1 MPKMS
6 LERFREIKN
15 RTSAFLEIINKVDNE
30 EIMMTDEEEQAIQ
43 EEFDQIDAE
52 IHSSDLSEIPFDEYE
67 GFYDLGFDFEGTG
80 ANIDFNIMD
89 SSNRYG
95 TVRLKGCNV
104 RNFDFD
110 SQSYD
115 DESFD
120 EEFMKQHQEEFLD
133 KNIPEEVKKK
143 YYRKQLSVEDI
154 LKHDLYD
161 EILKGRVTEKARNF
175 FNKIP
180 TDIAKKIDTSI
191 FESWILSNSFM
202 RKIEEYE
209 GEIKETDLD
218 DMLRE
223 IAEETLSRPYL
234 SIETYKEVISV
245 PKVRELIPDDRI
257 IDFGNNDDLAKK
269 YLNGRISLKDI
280 YDNKEMFR
288 EKKFVQKLSDY
299 EYSPSLFEGITEEK
313 LYYLFDNFPDVCN
326 GLISN
331 RNHMFSLA
339 KRMDLGASSEENLE
353 SVRAEIILMLNND
366 KNLNVETQKTLER
379 YYSLEALA
387 SRLDKNDRYR
397 FDTIMKYTT
406 QEKIESYGIS
416 PRVFEDSSVVSL
428 FSNYGFETVME
439 FDKANGN
446 VFSKDDFAL
455 ARKMGDYY
463 FHYAGNEHDPNKT
476 IFYRSDD
483 PEDYSA
489 PYTMEDFEE
498 CVRRLIVEGPTD
510 SNYTKLQPID
520 FRNFSP
526 EFKKKFP
533 KMFLSEEAPQEL
545 QDKFY
550 TKTLDMGDLGIHPD
564 WINYLEGKDF
574 ELGIQLPVI
583 YFIDPNNYGRVFSF
597 SEALRMLDSSESN
610 LLRFIN
616 NNAKTIKMA
625 EMYYEKMRTQ
635 GEQSFENIKS
645 LEDLREIIESKV
657 ETQILSGTLE
667 YGEPYT
673 PEFFKE
679 KHPDLILDENA
690 PEELKAKFY
699 SLYYEEGKTENTAKL
714 HKLTLQDLLNKE
726 YQPFL
731 RGKSF
736 NLIKDA
742 DVVKNITKMFDID
755 TITDLYKI
763 DPSAFELYGFN
774 IENTNTLKEVL
785 EVYPEQYAREE
796 LMQGLKLSDEQ
807 FESRLQEDEFKAKFE
822 SLKRRYVEDFVRNPG
837 FVLHLDPEKQSREAL
852 RQYKALSSSNML
864 HSSNRYSRD
873 SYEQILGH
881 MLGFLGYE
889 ESKKLLG
896 APQIDED
903 TLSRI
908 YEQDEV
914 IKSLYEKKFEISGNI
929 KVIGKLLEGVPTLMP
944 TAEKITSKPTCKI
957 FMSINK
963 RIQEGYDKDITSLLT
978 EALGENNIEVDNDKI
993 NQLVE
998 RVIGISTAQKLDSV
1012 RENNSVLIDTNIEE
1026 NQKTKN
1032 MIKMH
1037 YRNALEYSLKNSE
1050 RVDSDLVREY
1060 LEREFSRVKENGD
1073 PYYSAH
1079 VTDHLEEMVSFSGDL
1094 SSNPEWSEK
1103 LNHSIVDDLKEESG
1117 KIGKGWIRKL
1127 TTNVC
1132 YKTEKM
1138 TYEEAERLDQA
1149 IYPEGSGIE
1158 VETKPTIGLR
1168 ELSEEE
1174 KSKLYELLTN
1184 DDYRE
1189 LFTYGKA
1196 ENMFSTL
1203 KLPYSQ
1209 KFKEFFL
1216 KYEDEFIGN
1225 PDLYIKFPILASK
1238 FDSYLEE
1245 SGFNT
1250 RYTEGTLT
1258 PENLLLKLSTDVYSN
1273 LKVGRGEHEVVY
1285 QARNAGLTEEQA
1297 EIALKLFQD
1306 MKKREYQTI
1315 PQEQAETKRYRG
1327 RIVRMDDPLHFVIGE
1342 ITNCCQTI
1350 GKNQPGES
1358 SMIHS
1363 ATERN
1368 GALFVVEELDEIGKP
1383 IGIVSQ
1389 SWTWRNGNRV
1399 CFDNVEIPHKVED
1412 QLKQIGGFDEIMEV
1426 YQETAKRM
1434 IETDKIKM
1442 KKLLEQGKITEQQYQ
1457 SMVIKDVGMGVGCDD
1472 LVRNLSSEKSATIPN
1487 LVTVAPLEAGKTY
1500 TGAYSRPLYSDAAKA
1515 VLIAHNDEFGK
1526 ENHVHY
1532 TEDVGDYGVGYT
1544 KTRDVFRRKG
1554 FDIDIDKIESISTMV
1569 QKNDR
1574 KSAFKDNPINIS
1586 EVASCFGIYD
1596 LGLTDADRL
1605 RVNMSE
1611 SGDWYILSEETEN
1624 GIMILES
1631 GVDTSK
1637 VKNQL
1642 EKKDRRMALNEYT
1655 SEIYKIMHEAVSK
1668 GKSITIDPYSL
1679 EKFVQVES
1687 LAKEGII
1694 SLEDGV
1700 IIVNDTKKLKDIIE
1714 RLDKIIDNQRRERL
1728 TIIDEEEIDM

>member
-15 RTSAFLEIINKVDNE
+15 RTSELLDLINKIDDEEIILTE
-30 EIMMTDEEEQAIQ
+30 DEEQTIQ
-43 EEFDQIDAE
+43 EEFEQLTDE
-52 IHSSDLSEIPFDEYE
+52 IHTSDLSDIPFEEYE
-67 GFYDLGFDFEGTG
+67 GFHDLDFNFEGTG

-89 SSNRYG
+89 SSIRYA
-95 TVRLKGCNV
+95 TVRLKGCQV

-120 EEFMKQHQEEFLD
+120 EEFMRQHQERFLD
-133 KNIPEEVKKK
+133 KEIPDDVRKR
-143 YYRKQLSVEDI
+143 YYRKLLSVEDI
-154 LKHDLYD
+154 LKYNLYD
-161 EILKGRVTEKARNF
+161 EISKGRVSEQAGNF
-175 FNKIP
+175 FSRIP
-180 TDIAKKIDTSI
+180 TDIARTLDTSI
-191 FESWILSNSFM
+191 FESWTVSHSFM
-202 RKIEEYE
+202 RKIKEYK
-209 GEIKETDLD
+209 GEVTEATLNDMIK
-218 DMLRE
+218 E
-223 IAEETLSRPYL
+223 IAEETLSESYL
-234 SIETYKEVISV
+234 SLETYKEVISV
-245 PKVRELIPDDRI
+245 SKVRELIPDNMI
-257 IDFGNNDDLAKK
+257 IDFGDNDQLAKK
-269 YLNGRISLKDI
+269 YLHGDMFVADVYS
-280 YDNKEMFR
+280 NKEMFR
-288 EKKFVQKLSDY
+288 GKEFVQKLSGY
-299 EYSPSLFEGITEEK
+299 KYSPNTYEGITEEK
-313 LYYLFDNFPDVCN
+313 LYYLFDHFPDICD
-326 GLISN
+326 GLITN
-331 RNHMFSLA
+331 QNHIFNLA
-339 KRMDLGASSEENLE
+339 RSIDLEATSEENLE
-353 SVRAEIILMLNND
+353 NARSEIIGILNSD
-366 KNLNVETQKTLER
+366 QNLDVETQKTLER
-379 YYSLEALA
+379 YYSLEAVE
-387 SRLDKNDRYR
+387 SRLDESDRHY
-397 FDTIMKYTT
+397 FDTMMEHTT
-406 QEKIESYGIS
+406 QERIERYGVS
-416 PRVFEDSSVVSL
+416 LRVLEDSSVVSL

-446 VFSKDDFAL
+446 IFSKDDFAL
-455 ARKMGDYY
+455 ARKMRDYY
-463 FHYAGNEHDPNKT
+463 FHYASNIHDPNKT
-476 IFYRSDD
+476 IFYRSDN

-498 CVRRLIVEGPTD
+498 CVRRMIVEGPSD
-510 SNYTKLQPID
+510 GEYSKLQPID
-520 FRNFSP
+520 FRNFSS
-526 EFKKKFP
+526 EFKERFP
-533 KMFLSEEAPQEL
+533 RMFLPEEAPQEL

-550 TKTLDMGDLGIHPD
+550 TKTLDIGDLGLHPD

-574 ELGIQLPVI
+574 EVGMQTPNILFRDSNKYE
-583 YFIDPNNYGRVFSF
+583 YFTF

-610 LLRFIN
+610 LLNFMN
-616 NNAKTIKMA
+616 ANAKTIKMA
-625 EMYYEKMRTQ
+625 EMLNTHS
-635 GEQSFENIKS
+635 EQSFEKIKNLDDFRGK
-645 LEDLREIIESKV
+645 LESEV
-657 ETQILSGTLE
+657 ETKILSGVLA
-667 YGEPYT
+667 YGEPYI
-673 PEFFKE
+673 PDFFKE
-679 KHPDLILDENA
+679 KHPNLVLDENA

-714 HKLTLQDLLNKE
+714 HKLTLQDLVNEE

-731 RGKSF
+731 HGKSF
-736 NLIKDA
+736 DLIKNA
-742 DVVKNITKMFDID
+742 DVVKSITKMFDID
-755 TITDLYKI
+755 TITDLYTI
-763 DPSAFELYGFN
+763 DPSAFELYGVN
-774 IENTNTLKEVL
+774 IENTNTLKEAL
-785 EVYPEQYAREE
+785 ETYPEQYAREE

-807 FESRLQEDEFKAKFE
+807 FESRLQESEFKAKFE
-822 SLKRRYVEDFVRNPG
+822 SLKRGYVEDFVRNPG
-837 FVLHLDPEKQSREAL
+837 FVLHLDPEKRSREAL
-852 RQYKALSSSNML
+852 RQYKTLSSSNML

-889 ESKKLLG
+889 ESKKLLE
-896 APQIDED
+896 APEIDED

-978 EALGENNIEVDNDKI
+978 EALVENNIEIDSDKI

-1012 RENNSVLIDTNIEE
+1012 RENNSVLIDTNIAE

-1037 YRNALEYSLKNSE
+1037 YKNALEYSLKNSE
-1050 RVDSDLVREY
+1050 TVDSDLVREY
-1060 LEREFSRVKENGD
+1060 LETEFSRVRENGE
-1073 PYYSAH
+1073 PYYSTH
-1079 VTDHLEEMVSFSGDL
+1079 VTDHLEELVSFSRDL
-1094 SSNPEWSEK
+1094 SFNPEWSEK
-1103 LNHSIVDDLKEESG
+1103 LNHSIVDDLKEESS

-1132 YKTEKM
+1132 YKPEKM

-1158 VETKPTIGLR
+1158 VETNPTIGLR

-1184 DDYRE
+1184 DDYRG

-1203 KLPYSQ
+1203 ELPYSQ

-1216 KYEDEFIGN
+1216 KHKDEFIGN
-1225 PDLYIKFPILASK
+1225 PDLYAKFPILASK
-1238 FDSYLEE
+1238 FDNYLQEA
-1245 SGFNT
+1245 GFNT
-1250 RYTEGTLT
+1250 RYIEGTLT
-1258 PENLLLKLSTDVYSN
+1258 PEDLLLKLSKDVYTN
-1273 LKVGRGEHEVVY
+1273 LKVSKGEHEVVY

-1327 RIVRMDDPLHFVIGE
+1327 RIVRMDDPLHFAIGE

-1350 GKNQPGES
+1350 GQGQPGES

-1368 GALFVVEELDEIGKP
+1368 GALFVVEELDENGKP

-1399 CFDNVEIPHKVED
+1399 CFDNVEIPHRVEE
-1412 QLKQIGGFDEIMEV
+1412 QLKQIGGFDEIMEA

-1457 SMVIKDVGMGVGCDD
+1457 SILIKDVGMGLGCDD
-1472 LVRNLSSEKSATIPN
+1472 LVSNLSSEKKASIPN
-1487 LVTVAPLEAGKTY
+1487 LVTIAPLEAGKTY
-1500 TGAYSRPLYSDAAKA
+1500 IGANSRTLYSDAANA

-1526 ENHVHY
+1526 DDHTHRAG
-1532 TEDVGDYGVGYT
+1532 DVGDYGVRYT
-1544 KTRDVFRRKG
+1544 KTRDIFRRKG
-1554 FDIDIDKIESISTMV
+1554 FDIDTDKIESISTMV

-1574 KSAFKDNPINIS
+1574 KSAFKDNPTNIS
-1586 EVASCFGIYD
+1586 EIASCFGIYD
-1596 LGLTDADRL
+1596 LGLADADRL
-1605 RVNMSE
+1605 RVNMSDN
-1611 SGDWYILSEETEN
+1611 GDWYIFSEETEK

-1631 GVDTSK
+1631 GIDTSRPET
-1637 VKNQL
+1637 NI
-1642 EKKDRRMALNEYT
+1642 EKQDRKMALSEYT
-1655 SEIYKIMHEAVSK
+1655 SEIYKIMYEAVSK
-1668 GKSITIDPYSL
+1668 GKSITIDPYSS
-1679 EKFVQVES
+1679 EKFVNLEA
-1687 LAKEGII
+1687 LTKEGII
-1694 SLEDGV
+1694 SVENGV
-1700 IIVNDTKKLKDIIE
+1700 ILVKDTKKLKEIIE
-1714 RLDKIIDNQRRERL
+1714 RSNKIIDNQRRERL
-1728 TIIDEEEIDM
+1728 TITDKEEVSR

>member
-15 RTSAFLEIINKVDNE
+15 RTSELLDLINKIDNE
-30 EIMMTDEEEQAIQ
+30 EITLTEDEEQTIQ
-43 EEFDQIDAE
+43 EDFEQLNDE
-52 IHSSDLSEIPFDEYE
+52 IHSSDLSDIPFEEYE
-67 GFYDLGFDFEGTG
+67 GFNDLDFNFEGTG

-89 SSNRYG
+89 SSIRYA
-95 TVRLKGCNV
+95 TVRLKGCHV

-120 EEFMKQHQEEFLD
+120 EEFMRQHQERFLD
-133 KNIPEEVKKK
+133 KEIPDDVKKR
-143 YYRKQLSVEDI
+143 YYRKLLSVEDI
-154 LKHDLYD
+154 LKYNLYD
-161 EILKGRVTEKARNF
+161 EISKGRVSEQAGKF
-175 FNKIP
+175 FSKIP
-180 TDIAKKIDTSI
+180 TDIARTLDTSI
-191 FESWILSNSFM
+191 FESWTVSYSFM

-209 GEIKETDLD
+209 GEVTETALD

-234 SIETYKEVISV
+234 SPETYKELVSIS
-245 PKVRELIPDDRI
+245 KVRELIPDNMI
-257 IDFGNNDDLAKK
+257 IDFGDNDNLAKE
-269 YLNGRISLKDI
+269 YLYGDMPVADVYS
-280 YDNKEMFR
+280 NKEMFR
-288 EKKFVQKLSDY
+288 GKKFVQKLSDY
-299 EYSPSLFEGITEEK
+299 EYSPSTYEGITEEK
-313 LYYLFDNFPDVCN
+313 LYYIFDNFPDVCN
-326 GLISN
+326 GLIFN
-331 RNHMFSLA
+331 QKHIFSLA
-339 KRMDLGASSEENLE
+339 RSIDLEASSEENLE
-353 SVRAEIILMLNND
+353 NVRSEIIGILNSNP
-366 KNLNVETQKTLER
+366 NLDVETQKTLER
-379 YYSLEALA
+379 YYSLEAVA
-387 SRLDKNDRYR
+387 SRLDEYDRYR
-397 FDTIMKYTT
+397 FDTVMKHTT

-416 PRVFEDSSVVSL
+416 PMVLEDSSVVLL
-428 FSNYGFETVME
+428 FSNYGLETVME

-476 IFYRSDD
+476 IFYRSDN
-483 PEDYSA
+483 PEDYTA

-498 CVRRLIVEGPTD
+498 CVRRMIVEGPSD
-510 SNYTKLQPID
+510 YNYSKLQPIN
-520 FRNFSP
+520 FGNFSP
-526 EFKKKFP
+526 EFKERFP
-533 KMFLSEEAPQEL
+533 RMFLPEEAAQEL

-550 TKTLDMGDLGIHPD
+550 TKTLDIGDLGVHPD

-574 ELGIQLPVI
+574 EVGMQMPNI
-583 YFIDPNNYGRVFSF
+583 YFRNPNDYKYFTF
-597 SEALRMLDSSESN
+597 FKALRMLDNSESN
-610 LLRFIN
+610 LLRFMNI
-616 NNAKTIKMA
+616 NAKTIKMA
-625 EMYYEKMRTQ
+625 EMYYAKMNI
-635 GEQSFENIKS
+635 QSELSLENIKS
-645 LEDLREIIESKV
+645 IDDLRDKLEAEV
-657 ETQILSGTLE
+657 ETKILSGALE
-667 YGEPYT
+667 YGEPYI
-673 PEFFKE
+673 PDFFKE
-679 KHPDLILDENA
+679 KYSNLVLDENA

-714 HKLTLQDLLNKE
+714 HKLALQDLVNEE

-731 RGKSF
+731 LGKSF
-736 NLIKDA
+736 DLIKDA
-742 DVVKNITKMFDID
+742 DIVKNITKIFDID

-774 IENTNTLKEVL
+774 IENTNTLKEAL
-785 EVYPEQYAREE
+785 EAYPEQYAREE

-807 FESRLQEDEFKAKFE
+807 FESRLQESEFKAKFE
-822 SLKRRYVEDFVRNPG
+822 SLKRGYVEDFVRNPG
-837 FVLHLDPEKQSREAL
+837 FVLHLDPEKRSREAL
-852 RQYKALSSSNML
+852 RQYKTLSSSNML

-889 ESKKLLG
+889 ESKKLLE
-896 APQIDED
+896 APEIDED

-944 TAEKITSKPTCKI
+944 TAEKITSRPTCKI
-957 FMSINK
+957 FMSINR

-978 EALGENNIEVDNDKI
+978 EALAENNIEIDSDKI

-1037 YRNALEYSLKNSE
+1037 YKNALEYSLKNSE
-1050 RVDSDLVREY
+1050 TVDSDLVREY
-1060 LEREFSRVKENGD
+1060 LEREFSRVKENGE

-1079 VTDHLEEMVSFSGDL
+1079 VTEHLEELVSFSGDL

-1103 LNHSIVDDLKEESG
+1103 LNQSIVDDLKEESG

-1132 YKTEKM
+1132 YKPEKM

-1184 DDYRE
+1184 DDYRG

-1216 KYEDEFIGN
+1216 KNKDEFIGN
-1225 PDLYIKFPILASK
+1225 PDLYTKFPILASK

-1258 PENLLLKLSTDVYSN
+1258 PEDLLLKLSTDVYPN
-1273 LKVGRGEHEVVY
+1273 LKVGKGEHEVVY

-1350 GKNQPGES
+1350 GENQPGES

-1399 CFDNVEIPHKVED
+1399 CFDNVEIPHKVES

-1457 SMVIKDVGMGVGCDD
+1457 SMVIKDVGMGLGCDD
-1472 LVRNLSSEKSATIPN
+1472 LVRNLSADKRATIPN
-1487 LVTVAPLEAGKTY
+1487 LMAVAPLEAGKTY
-1500 TGAYSRPLYSDAAKA
+1500 IGAHSRTLYSDAANA

-1526 ENHVHY
+1526 DDHIHRAG
-1532 TEDVGDYGVGYT
+1532 DVGDYGVRYT
-1544 KTRDVFRRKG
+1544 KTRDIFRRKG
-1554 FDIDIDKIESISTMV
+1554 FDIDTDKIESISTMV

-1574 KSAFKDNPINIS
+1574 ESAFKDNPTNIS
-1586 EVASCFGIYD
+1586 EIASCFGICD
-1596 LGLTDADRL
+1596 LGLADADRL
-1605 RVNMSE
+1605 RVNMSDN
-1611 SGDWYILSEETEN
+1611 GDWYILSEETEN

-1631 GVDTSK
+1631 GIDTSK
-1637 VKNQL
+1637 PETNI
-1642 EKKDRRMALNEYT
+1642 EKQDRKMALSEYT
-1655 SEIYKIMHEAVSK
+1655 SEIYKIMYEAVSK
-1668 GKSITIDPYSL
+1668 GKSITIDPYSSEEFVNL
-1679 EKFVQVES
+1679 EA

-1694 SLEDGV
+1694 SVENGV
-1700 IIVNDTKKLKDIIE
+1700 ILVKDTKKLKDIIE
-1714 RLDKIIDNQRRERL
+1714 HSNKIIDNQRRERL
-1728 TIIDEEEIDM
+1728 TITDKEEVSR

>member
-15 RTSAFLEIINKVDNE
+15 RTSELLDLINKIDDEEIILTE
-30 EIMMTDEEEQAIQ
+30 DEEQTIQ
-43 EEFDQIDAE
+43 EEFEQLTDE
-52 IHSSDLSEIPFDEYE
+52 IHTSDLSDIPFEEYE
-67 GFYDLGFDFEGTG
+67 GFHDLDFNFEGTG

-89 SSNRYG
+89 SSIRYA
-95 TVRLKGCNV
+95 TVRLKGCHV

-115 DESFD
+115 DKSFD
-120 EEFMKQHQEEFLD
+120 EEFMRQHQERFLD
-133 KNIPEEVKKK
+133 KEIPDDVKKR
-143 YYRKQLSVEDI
+143 YYRKLLSVEDI
-154 LKHDLYD
+154 LKYNLYD
-161 EILKGRVTEKARNF
+161 EISKGRVSEQAGKF
-175 FNKIP
+175 FSKIP
-180 TDIAKKIDTSI
+180 TDIARTLDTSI
-191 FESWILSNSFM
+191 FESWTVSHSFM
-202 RKIEEYE
+202 RKIKEYK
-209 GEIKETDLD
+209 GEVTEATLNDMIK
-218 DMLRE
+218 E
-223 IAEETLSRPYL
+223 IAEETLSESYL
-234 SIETYKEVISV
+234 SLETYKEVISV
-245 PKVRELIPDDRI
+245 SKVRELIPDNMI
-257 IDFGNNDDLAKK
+257 IDFGDNDQLAKK
-269 YLNGRISLKDI
+269 YLHGDMFVADVYS
-280 YDNKEMFR
+280 NKEMFR
-288 EKKFVQKLSDY
+288 GKEFVQKLSGY
-299 EYSPSLFEGITEEK
+299 KYSPNTYEGITEEK
-313 LYYLFDNFPDVCN
+313 LYYLFDHFPDICD
-326 GLISN
+326 GLITN
-331 RNHMFSLA
+331 QNHIFNLA
-339 KRMDLGASSEENLE
+339 RSIDLEATSEENLE
-353 SVRAEIILMLNND
+353 NARSEIIGILNSD
-366 KNLNVETQKTLER
+366 QNLDVETQKTLER
-379 YYSLEALA
+379 YYSLEAVE
-387 SRLDKNDRYR
+387 SRLDESDRHY
-397 FDTIMKYTT
+397 FDTMMEHTT
-406 QEKIESYGIS
+406 QERIERYGVS
-416 PRVFEDSSVVSL
+416 LRVLEDSSVVSL

-446 VFSKDDFAL
+446 IFSKDDFAL
-455 ARKMGDYY
+455 ARKMRDYY
-463 FHYAGNEHDPNKT
+463 FHYASNIHDPNKT
-476 IFYRSDD
+476 IFYRSDN

-498 CVRRLIVEGPTD
+498 CVRRMIVEGPSD
-510 SNYTKLQPID
+510 GEYSKLQPID
-520 FRNFSP
+520 FRNFSS
-526 EFKKKFP
+526 EFKERFP
-533 KMFLSEEAPQEL
+533 RMFLPEEAPQEL

-550 TKTLDMGDLGIHPD
+550 TKTLDIGDLGLHPD

-574 ELGIQLPVI
+574 EVGMQTPNILFRDSNKYE
-583 YFIDPNNYGRVFSF
+583 YFTF

-610 LLRFIN
+610 LLNFMN
-616 NNAKTIKMA
+616 ANAKTIKMA
-625 EMYYEKMRTQ
+625 EMLNTHS
-635 GEQSFENIKS
+635 EQSFEKIKNLDDFRGK
-645 LEDLREIIESKV
+645 LESEV
-657 ETQILSGTLE
+657 ETKILSGVLA
-667 YGEPYT
+667 YGEPYI
-673 PEFFKE
+673 PDFFKE
-679 KHPDLILDENA
+679 KHPNLVLDENA

-714 HKLTLQDLLNKE
+714 HKLAVQDLVNEE

-731 RGKSF
+731 LGKSF
-736 NLIKDA
+736 DLIKDA
-742 DVVKNITKMFDID
+742 DIVKNITKIFDID

-763 DPSAFELYGFN
+763 DSSAFELYGFN
-774 IENTNTLKEVL
+774 IENTNTLKEAL
-785 EVYPEQYAREE
+785 ESYPEQYAREE

-807 FESRLQEDEFKAKFE
+807 FESRLQESEFKAKFE
-822 SLKRRYVEDFVRNPG
+822 SLKRGYVEDFVRNPG
-837 FVLHLDPEKQSREAL
+837 FVLHLDPEKRSREAL
-852 RQYKALSSSNML
+852 RQYKTLSSSNML

-889 ESKKLLG
+889 ESKKLLE
-896 APQIDED
+896 APEIDED

-978 EALGENNIEVDNDKI
+978 EALVENNIEIDSDKI

-1012 RENNSVLIDTNIEE
+1012 RENNSVLIDTNIAE

-1037 YRNALEYSLKNSE
+1037 YKNALEYSLKNSE
-1050 RVDSDLVREY
+1050 TVDSDLVREY
-1060 LEREFSRVKENGD
+1060 LETEFSRVRENGE
-1073 PYYSAH
+1073 PYYSTH
-1079 VTDHLEEMVSFSGDL
+1079 VTDHLEELVSFSRDL
-1094 SSNPEWSEK
+1094 SFNPEWSEK
-1103 LNHSIVDDLKEESG
+1103 LNHSIVDDLKEESS

-1132 YKTEKM
+1132 YKPEKM

-1158 VETKPTIGLR
+1158 VETNPTIGLR

-1184 DDYRE
+1184 DDYRG

-1203 KLPYSQ
+1203 ELPYSQ

-1216 KYEDEFIGN
+1216 KHKDEFIGN
-1225 PDLYIKFPILASK
+1225 PDLYAKFPILASK
-1238 FDSYLEE
+1238 FDNYLQEA
-1245 SGFNT
+1245 GFNT
-1250 RYTEGTLT
+1250 RYIEGTLT
-1258 PENLLLKLSTDVYSN
+1258 PEDLLLKLSKDVYTN
-1273 LKVGRGEHEVVY
+1273 LKVSKGEHEVVY

-1350 GKNQPGES
+1350 GENQPGES

-1368 GALFVVEELDEIGKP
+1368 GALFVVEELDENGKP

-1399 CFDNVEIPHKVED
+1399 CFDNVEIPHRVEE
-1412 QLKQIGGFDEIMEV
+1412 QLKQIGGFDEIMEA

-1457 SMVIKDVGMGVGCDD
+1457 SILIKDVGMGLGCDD
-1472 LVRNLSSEKSATIPN
+1472 LVSNLSSEKKASIPN

-1500 TGAYSRPLYSDAAKA
+1500 IGANSRTLYSDAANA

-1526 ENHVHY
+1526 DDHIHRAG
-1532 TEDVGDYGVGYT
+1532 DVGDYGVRYT
-1544 KTRDVFRRKG
+1544 KTRDIFRRKG
-1554 FDIDIDKIESISTMV
+1554 FDIDTDKIESISTMV

-1574 KSAFKDNPINIS
+1574 ESAFKDNPTNIS
-1586 EVASCFGIYD
+1586 EIASCFGICD
-1596 LGLTDADRL
+1596 LGLADADRL
-1605 RVNMSE
+1605 RVNMSDN
-1611 SGDWYILSEETEN
+1611 GDWYILSEETEN

-1631 GVDTSK
+1631 GIDTSK
-1637 VKNQL
+1637 PETNI
-1642 EKKDRRMALNEYT
+1642 EKQDRKMALSEYT
-1655 SEIYKIMHEAVSK
+1655 SEIYKIMYEAVSK
-1668 GKSITIDPYSL
+1668 GKSITIDPYSSEEFVNL
-1679 EKFVQVES
+1679 EA

-1694 SLEDGV
+1694 SVENGV
-1700 IIVNDTKKLKDIIE
+1700 ILVKDTKKLKDIIE
-1714 RLDKIIDNQRRERL
+1714 HSNKIIDNQRRERL
-1728 TIIDEEEIDM
+1728 TITDKEEVSR

>member
-15 RTSAFLEIINKVDNE
+15 RTSELLDLINKIDDEEIILTE
-30 EIMMTDEEEQAIQ
+30 DEEQTIQ
-43 EEFDQIDAE
+43 EEFEQLTDE
-52 IHSSDLSEIPFDEYE
+52 IHTSDLSDIPFEEYE
-67 GFYDLGFDFEGTG
+67 GFHDLDFNFEGTG

-89 SSNRYG
+89 SSIRYA
-95 TVRLKGCNV
+95 TVRLKGCQV

-120 EEFMKQHQEEFLD
+120 EEFMRQHQERFLD
-133 KNIPEEVKKK
+133 KEIPDDVRKR
-143 YYRKQLSVEDI
+143 YYRKLLSVEDI
-154 LKHDLYD
+154 LKYNLYD
-161 EILKGRVTEKARNF
+161 EISKGRVSEQAGNF
-175 FNKIP
+175 FSRIP
-180 TDIAKKIDTSI
+180 TDIARTLDTSI
-191 FESWILSNSFM
+191 FESWTVSHSFM
-202 RKIEEYE
+202 RKIKEYK
-209 GEIKETDLD
+209 GEVTEATLNDMIK
-218 DMLRE
+218 E
-223 IAEETLSRPYL
+223 IAEETLSESYL
-234 SIETYKEVISV
+234 SLETYKEVISV
-245 PKVRELIPDDRI
+245 SKVRELIPDNMI
-257 IDFGNNDDLAKK
+257 IDFGDNDQLAKK
-269 YLNGRISLKDI
+269 YLHGDMFVADVYS
-280 YDNKEMFR
+280 NKEMFR
-288 EKKFVQKLSDY
+288 GKEFVQKLSGY
-299 EYSPSLFEGITEEK
+299 KYSPNTYEGITEEK
-313 LYYLFDNFPDVCN
+313 LYYLFDHFPDICD
-326 GLISN
+326 GLITN
-331 RNHMFSLA
+331 QNHIFNLA
-339 KRMDLGASSEENLE
+339 RSIDLEATSEENLE
-353 SVRAEIILMLNND
+353 NARSEIIGILNSD
-366 KNLNVETQKTLER
+366 QNLDVETQKTLER
-379 YYSLEALA
+379 YYSLEAVE
-387 SRLDKNDRYR
+387 SRLDESDRHY
-397 FDTIMKYTT
+397 FDTMMEHTT
-406 QEKIESYGIS
+406 QERIERYGVS
-416 PRVFEDSSVVSL
+416 LRVLEDSSVVSL

-446 VFSKDDFAL
+446 IFSKDDFAL
-455 ARKMGDYY
+455 ARKMRDYY
-463 FHYAGNEHDPNKT
+463 FHYASNIHDPNKT
-476 IFYRSDD
+476 IFYRSDN

-498 CVRRLIVEGPTD
+498 CVRRMIVEGPSD
-510 SNYTKLQPID
+510 GEYSKLQPID
-520 FRNFSP
+520 FRNFSS
-526 EFKKKFP
+526 EFKERFP
-533 KMFLSEEAPQEL
+533 RMFLPEEAPQEL

-550 TKTLDMGDLGIHPD
+550 TKTLDIGDLGLHPD

-574 ELGIQLPVI
+574 EVGMQTPNILFRDSNKYE
-583 YFIDPNNYGRVFSF
+583 YFTF

-610 LLRFIN
+610 LLNFMN
-616 NNAKTIKMA
+616 ANAKTIKMA
-625 EMYYEKMRTQ
+625 EMLNTHS
-635 GEQSFENIKS
+635 EQSFEKIKNLDDFRGK
-645 LEDLREIIESKV
+645 LESEV
-657 ETQILSGTLE
+657 ETKILSGVLA
-667 YGEPYT
+667 YGEPYI
-673 PEFFKE
+673 PDFFKE
-679 KHPDLILDENA
+679 KHPNLVLDENA

-714 HKLTLQDLLNKE
+714 HKLTLQDLVNEE

-731 RGKSF
+731 HGKSF
-736 NLIKDA
+736 DLIKNA
-742 DVVKNITKMFDID
+742 DVVKSITKMFDID
-755 TITDLYKI
+755 TITDLYTI
-763 DPSAFELYGFN
+763 DPSAFELYGVN
-774 IENTNTLKEVL
+774 IENTNTLKEAL
-785 EVYPEQYAREE
+785 ETYPEQYAREE

-807 FESRLQEDEFKAKFE
+807 FESRLQESEFKAKFE
-822 SLKRRYVEDFVRNPG
+822 SLKRGYVEDFVRNPG
-837 FVLHLDPEKQSREAL
+837 FVLHLDSEKRSREAL
-852 RQYKALSSSNML
+852 RQYKALSSLNML

-889 ESKKLLG
+889 ESKKLLE
-896 APQIDED
+896 APEIDED

-978 EALGENNIEVDNDKI
+978 EALVENNIEIDSDKI

-1012 RENNSVLIDTNIEE
+1012 RENNSVLIDTNIAE

-1037 YRNALEYSLKNSE
+1037 YKNALEYSLKNSE
-1050 RVDSDLVREY
+1050 TVDSDLVREY
-1060 LEREFSRVKENGD
+1060 LETEFSRVRENGE
-1073 PYYSAH
+1073 PYYSTH
-1079 VTDHLEEMVSFSGDL
+1079 VTDHLEELVSFSRDL
-1094 SSNPEWSEK
+1094 SFNPEWSEK
-1103 LNHSIVDDLKEESG
+1103 LNHSIVDDLKEESS

-1132 YKTEKM
+1132 YKPEKM

-1158 VETKPTIGLR
+1158 VETNPTIGLR

-1184 DDYRE
+1184 DDYRG

-1203 KLPYSQ
+1203 ELPYSQ

-1216 KYEDEFIGN
+1216 KHKDEFIGN
-1225 PDLYIKFPILASK
+1225 PDLYAKFPILASK
-1238 FDSYLEE
+1238 FDNYLQEA
-1245 SGFNT
+1245 GFNT
-1250 RYTEGTLT
+1250 RYIEGTLT
-1258 PENLLLKLSTDVYSN
+1258 PEDLLLKLSKDVYTN
-1273 LKVGRGEHEVVY
+1273 LKVSKGEHEVVY

-1350 GKNQPGES
+1350 GENQPGES

-1399 CFDNVEIPHKVED
+1399 CFDNVEIPHKVES

-1457 SMVIKDVGMGVGCDD
+1457 SMVIKDVGMGLGCDD
-1472 LVRNLSSEKSATIPN
+1472 LVRNLSADKRASIPN

-1500 TGAYSRPLYSDAAKA
+1500 IGANSRTLYSDAANA

-1526 ENHVHY
+1526 DDHTHRAG
-1532 TEDVGDYGVGYT
+1532 DVGDYGVRYT
-1544 KTRDVFRRKG
+1544 KTRDIFRRKG
-1554 FDIDIDKIESISTMV
+1554 FDIDTDKIESISTMV

-1574 KSAFKDNPINIS
+1574 KSAFKDNPTNIS
-1586 EVASCFGIYD
+1586 EIASCFGIYD
-1596 LGLTDADRL
+1596 LGLADADRL
-1605 RVNMSE
+1605 RVNMSDN
-1611 SGDWYILSEETEN
+1611 GDWYIFSEETEK

-1631 GVDTSK
+1631 GIDTSRPET
-1637 VKNQL
+1637 NI
-1642 EKKDRRMALNEYT
+1642 EKQDRKMALSEYT
-1655 SEIYKIMHEAVSK
+1655 SEIYKIMYEAVSK
-1668 GKSITIDPYSL
+1668 GKSITIDPYSS
-1679 EKFVQVES
+1679 EKFVNLEA
-1687 LAKEGII
+1687 LTKEGII
-1694 SLEDGV
+1694 SVENGV
-1700 IIVNDTKKLKDIIE
+1700 ILVKDTKKLKEIIE
-1714 RLDKIIDNQRRERL
+1714 RSNKIIDNQRRERL
-1728 TIIDEEEIDM
+1728 TITDKEEVSR

>member
-15 RTSAFLEIINKVDNE
+15 RTSELLDLINKIDDEEIILTE
-30 EIMMTDEEEQAIQ
+30 DEEQTIQ
-43 EEFDQIDAE
+43 EEFEQLTDE
-52 IHSSDLSEIPFDEYE
+52 IHTSDLSDIPFEEYE
-67 GFYDLGFDFEGTG
+67 GFHDLDFNFEGTG

-89 SSNRYG
+89 SSIRYA
-95 TVRLKGCNV
+95 TVRLKGCQV

-120 EEFMKQHQEEFLD
+120 EEFMRQHQERFLD
-133 KNIPEEVKKK
+133 KEIPDDVRKR
-143 YYRKQLSVEDI
+143 YYRKLLSVEDI
-154 LKHDLYD
+154 LKYNLYD
-161 EILKGRVTEKARNF
+161 EISKGRVSEQAGNF
-175 FNKIP
+175 FSRIP
-180 TDIAKKIDTSI
+180 TDIARTLDTSI
-191 FESWILSNSFM
+191 FESWTVSHSFM
-202 RKIEEYE
+202 RKIKEYK
-209 GEIKETDLD
+209 GEVTEATLNDMIK
-218 DMLRE
+218 E
-223 IAEETLSRPYL
+223 IAEETLSESYL
-234 SIETYKEVISV
+234 SLETYKEVISV
-245 PKVRELIPDDRI
+245 SKVRELIPDNMI
-257 IDFGNNDDLAKK
+257 IDFGDNDQLAKK
-269 YLNGRISLKDI
+269 YLHGDMFVADVYS
-280 YDNKEMFR
+280 NKEMFR
-288 EKKFVQKLSDY
+288 GKEFVQKLSGY
-299 EYSPSLFEGITEEK
+299 KYSPNTYEGITEEK
-313 LYYLFDNFPDVCN
+313 LYYLFDHFPDICD
-326 GLISN
+326 GLITN
-331 RNHMFSLA
+331 QNHIFNLA
-339 KRMDLGASSEENLE
+339 RSIDLEATSEENLE
-353 SVRAEIILMLNND
+353 NARSEIIGILNSD
-366 KNLNVETQKTLER
+366 QNLDVETQKTLER
-379 YYSLEALA
+379 YYSLEAVE
-387 SRLDKNDRYR
+387 SRLDESDRHY
-397 FDTIMKYTT
+397 FDTMMEHTT
-406 QEKIESYGIS
+406 QERIERYGVS
-416 PRVFEDSSVVSL
+416 LRVLEDSSVVSL

-446 VFSKDDFAL
+446 IFSKDDFAL
-455 ARKMGDYY
+455 ARKMRDYY
-463 FHYAGNEHDPNKT
+463 FHYASNIHDPNKT
-476 IFYRSDD
+476 IFYRSDN

-498 CVRRLIVEGPTD
+498 CVRRMIVEGPSD
-510 SNYTKLQPID
+510 GEYSKLQPID
-520 FRNFSP
+520 FRNFSS
-526 EFKKKFP
+526 EFKERFP
-533 KMFLSEEAPQEL
+533 RMFLPEEAPQEL

-550 TKTLDMGDLGIHPD
+550 TKTLDIGDLGLHPD

-574 ELGIQLPVI
+574 EVGMQTPNILFRDSNKYE
-583 YFIDPNNYGRVFSF
+583 YFTF

-610 LLRFIN
+610 LLNFMN
-616 NNAKTIKMA
+616 ANAKTIKMA
-625 EMYYEKMRTQ
+625 EMLNTHS
-635 GEQSFENIKS
+635 EQSFEKIKNLDDFRGK
-645 LEDLREIIESKV
+645 LESEV
-657 ETQILSGTLE
+657 ETKILSGVLA
-667 YGEPYT
+667 YGEPYI
-673 PEFFKE
+673 PDFFKE
-679 KHPDLILDENA
+679 KHPNLVLDENA

-714 HKLTLQDLLNKE
+714 HKLTLQDLVNEE

-731 RGKSF
+731 HGKSF
-736 NLIKDA
+736 DLIKNA
-742 DVVKNITKMFDID
+742 DVVKSITKMFDID
-755 TITDLYKI
+755 TITDLYTI
-763 DPSAFELYGFN
+763 DPSAFELYGVN
-774 IENTNTLKEVL
+774 IENTNTLKEAL
-785 EVYPEQYAREE
+785 ETYPEQYAREE

-807 FESRLQEDEFKAKFE
+807 FESRLQESEFKAKFE
-822 SLKRRYVEDFVRNPG
+822 SLKRGYVEDFVRNPG
-837 FVLHLDPEKQSREAL
+837 FVLHLDSEKRSREAL
-852 RQYKALSSSNML
+852 RQYKALSSLNML

-889 ESKKLLG
+889 ESKKLLE
-896 APQIDED
+896 APEIDED

-978 EALGENNIEVDNDKI
+978 EALVENNIEIDSDKI

-1012 RENNSVLIDTNIEE
+1012 RENNSVLIDTNIAE

-1037 YRNALEYSLKNSE
+1037 YKNALEYSLKNSE
-1050 RVDSDLVREY
+1050 TVDSDLVREY
-1060 LEREFSRVKENGD
+1060 LETEFSRVRENGE
-1073 PYYSAH
+1073 PYYSTH
-1079 VTDHLEEMVSFSGDL
+1079 VTDHLEELVSFSRDL
-1094 SSNPEWSEK
+1094 SFNPEWSEK
-1103 LNHSIVDDLKEESG
+1103 LNHSIVDDLKEESS

-1132 YKTEKM
+1132 YKPEKM

-1158 VETKPTIGLR
+1158 VETNPTIGLR

-1184 DDYRE
+1184 DDYRG

-1203 KLPYSQ
+1203 ELPYSQ

-1216 KYEDEFIGN
+1216 KHKDEFIGN
-1225 PDLYIKFPILASK
+1225 PDLYAKFPILASK
-1238 FDSYLEE
+1238 FDNYLQEA
-1245 SGFNT
+1245 GFNT
-1250 RYTEGTLT
+1250 RYIEGTLT
-1258 PENLLLKLSTDVYSN
+1258 PEDLLLKLSKDVYTN
-1273 LKVGRGEHEVVY
+1273 LKVSKGEHEVVY

-1327 RIVRMDDPLHFVIGE
+1327 RIVRMDDPLHFAIGE

-1350 GKNQPGES
+1350 GQGQPGES

-1368 GALFVVEELDEIGKP
+1368 GALFVVEELDENGKP

-1399 CFDNVEIPHKVED
+1399 CFDNVEIPHRVEE
-1412 QLKQIGGFDEIMEV
+1412 QLKQIGGFDEIMEA

-1457 SMVIKDVGMGVGCDD
+1457 SILIKDVGMGLGCDD
-1472 LVRNLSSEKSATIPN
+1472 LVSNLSSEKKASIPN
-1487 LVTVAPLEAGKTY
+1487 LVTIAPLEAGKTY
-1500 TGAYSRPLYSDAAKA
+1500 IGANSRTLYSDAANA

-1526 ENHVHY
+1526 DDHTHRAG
-1532 TEDVGDYGVGYT
+1532 DVGDYGVRYT
-1544 KTRDVFRRKG
+1544 KTRDIFRRKG
-1554 FDIDIDKIESISTMV
+1554 FDIDTDKIESISTMV

-1574 KSAFKDNPINIS
+1574 KSAFKDNPTNIS
-1586 EVASCFGIYD
+1586 EIASCFGIYD
-1596 LGLTDADRL
+1596 LGLADADRL
-1605 RVNMSE
+1605 RVNMSDN
-1611 SGDWYILSEETEN
+1611 GDWYIFSEETEK

-1631 GVDTSK
+1631 GIDTSRPET
-1637 VKNQL
+1637 NI
-1642 EKKDRRMALNEYT
+1642 EKQDRKMALSEYT
-1655 SEIYKIMHEAVSK
+1655 SEIYKIMYEAVSK
-1668 GKSITIDPYSL
+1668 GKSITIDPYSS
-1679 EKFVQVES
+1679 EKFVNLEA
-1687 LAKEGII
+1687 LTKEGII
-1694 SLEDGV
+1694 SVENGV
-1700 IIVNDTKKLKDIIE
+1700 ILVKDTKKLKEIIE
-1714 RLDKIIDNQRRERL
+1714 RSNKIIDNQRRERL
-1728 TIIDEEEIDM
+1728 TITDKEEVSR